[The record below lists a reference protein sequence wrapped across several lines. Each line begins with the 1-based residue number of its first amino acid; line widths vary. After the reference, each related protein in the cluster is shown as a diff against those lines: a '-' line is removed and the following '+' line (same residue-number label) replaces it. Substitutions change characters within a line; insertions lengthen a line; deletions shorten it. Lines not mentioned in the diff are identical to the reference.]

1 MDRGRQYY
9 GIGLL
14 LSGGFFTAIIGVL
27 VHFTNERTFM
37 DVMGF
42 SQVVRIF
49 IISPLI
55 VFRNIKFIYK
65 RRTTFLISLRC
76 VIGALGDTFLYYSY
90 TLLPLGDATA
100 IYSTNSVFANVFS
113 VFIFKRLWKWRN
125 FASSILCIFGVVIIC
140 QPSFLFALNKH
151 FSLNYKGIAAVIAGS
166 ILDSLSFNFNNLL
179 ENVDHIFITT
189 FLSLNT
195 ILFWVLTLICNKRL
209 PVLGFAGCSWTNLLI
224 SAIGLVGVLNVIV
237 VTRGFQLV
245 EAGPGSVALCSVI
258 VFGYIFQLFTQDS
271 SVRFVSIFGASLII
285 IAIVLASSNS
295 VHNKSEN
302 SKGVTEDISQSV
314 SGKESTRNDELQ
326 EAIES
331 SELHVLIEKK

>member
-14 LSGGFFTAIIGVL
+14 FSGGFFNAIIGVL

-65 RRTTFLISLRC
+65 RRTTLLIFLRC
-76 VIGALGDTFLYYSY
+76 VIGALGDTFVYYSF

-113 VFIFKRLWKWRN
+113 VFIFKRLWKWQN

-166 ILDSLSFNFNNLL
+166 ILDSFSFNLNNLL
-179 ENVDHIFITT
+179 ENVDHICITT

-195 ILFWVLTLICNKRL
+195 ILFWVLTLISNKRL

-224 SAIGLVGVLNVIV
+224 SAIGLAGLLNVLI

-258 VFGYIFQLFTQDS
+258 VFGYIFQLFIQNS
-271 SVRFVSIFGASLII
+271 SIQVVSVFGAVLII
-285 IAIVLASSNS
+285 IAIILSSLNA
-295 VHNKSEN
+295 VNDKKEI
-302 SKGVTEDISQSV
+302 SKHVTKDMSQSL
-314 SGKESTRNDELQ
+314 SRKDSTRRGIIQ
-326 EAIES
+326 EATD
-331 SELHVLIEKK
+331 LRKND